1 MLASLACARC
11 FGEFLWDAAFGSNFG
26 EQLWEATL
34 RHCSSL
40 TNNCFEER
48 QFWGIALDSNF
59 GKQLSATTLGS
70 FGEQLFG
77 AAFDT
82 TLGSGFGE
90 QLSEAGLGSSFLGSR
105 SSFEEQLCTAALKNR
120 SFVEQL
126 WGLALERNFGEQL

>member
-1 MLASLACARC
+1 MRSR
-11 FGEFLWDAAFGSNFG
+11 F
-26 EQLWEATL
+26 
-34 RHCSSL
+34 R
-40 TNNCFEER
+40 
-48 QFWGIALDSNF
+48 
-59 GKQLSATTLGS
+59 KQLSGAALAALGS
-70 FGEQLFG
+70 SCLEHLSV
-77 AAFDT
+77 T

>member
-1 MLASLACARC
+1 VRAVLGSF
-11 FGEFLWDAAFGSNFG
+11 FGTRLSVATLESSFG

-48 QFWGIALDSNF
+48 QFWGVALNSNF

-90 QLSEAGLGSSFLGSR
+90 QLCGAALGSSTGKQ
-105 SSFEEQLCTAALKNR
+105 EQL
-120 SFVEQL
+120 
-126 WGLALERNFGEQL
+126 